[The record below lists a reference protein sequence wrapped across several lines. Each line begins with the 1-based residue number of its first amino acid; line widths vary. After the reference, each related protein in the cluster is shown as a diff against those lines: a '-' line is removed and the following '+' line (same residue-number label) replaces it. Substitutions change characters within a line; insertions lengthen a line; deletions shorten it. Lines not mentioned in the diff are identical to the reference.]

1 MLIVLSTPTSFNAG
15 QSKTISFNIN
25 SVRSI
30 EVRKDEANG
39 DFMVSINFGD
49 QWYGISTYQNEEHA
63 IVEANNIIKTFE
75 HGDKVYRIEAK
86 TIRDTLKDTENNE
99 TT

>member
-1 MLIVLSTPTSFNAG
+1 MLIILSIPTTFNQG
-15 QSKTISFNIN
+15 QSKTIAFNIN

-30 EVRKDEANG
+30 EVRKHETE
-39 DFMVSINFGD
+39 FVVSLNFKD

-86 TIRDTLKDTENNE
+86 TIEDTLKDTENNE
-99 TT
+99 IT